1 MRGFVRFRVE
11 RGAIM
16 VSRAKGKGG
25 KGDCE
30 EKRGV
35 KRGRRVI
42 RRAKEAQE
50 VVKRGGSRGFW
61 G

>member
-30 EKRGV
+30 GKKGEKICMRNL
-35 KRGRRVI
+35 
-42 RRAKEAQE
+42 
-50 VVKRGGSRGFW
+50 S
-61 G
+61 